1 MKRLLLTL
9 HACSADHQKP
19 VLGNYEIPKP
29 IYVSRFYEQHVAK
42 NVFLLEGRNYGM
54 ALMQNQ
60 NYQKISN
67 NLKPVSKTLEYKEPI
82 IFLPI
87 DNYF

>member
-1 MKRLLLTL
+1 MRLPLTL
-9 HACSADHQKP
+9 HACSAGYQKP
-19 VLGNYEIPKP
+19 VPRNYGIPKP

-42 NVFLLEGRNYGM
+42 NVFLLEEPNYGM

-67 NLKPVSKTLEYKEPI
+67 NLKSVSKTLEHKEPVL
-82 IFLPI
+82 FLPI
-87 DNYF
+87 DKF